1 MLSKTNGIV
10 LHHIN
15 YTESSV
21 IAKIYTE
28 QHGLQSYLIRG
39 MRSSKSKTKISLLQ
53 HLSLVEVVAYHKKN
67 SHGIKNIKE
76 IKSNYIFQTLPYDI
90 RKSTISLFINEI
102 IYKSIQ
108 EEEANPALF
117 NFLYH
122 TIQILDIATENIND
136 FHLMFMIQFTKYLG
150 FFPQNNY
157 SESNNIFNIQE
168 GTFQTTRPLHN
179 DYILS
184 PLSYFIHMLMNTS
197 FENIADTKLTRTQR
211 RELLDKLIIYF
222 RLHLTSLTK
231 INSHLILQEVL
242 D

>member
-1 MLSKTNGIV
+1 MLTKTNGIV

-39 MRSSKSKTKISLLQ
+39 MRSAKSKTKISLLQ

-67 SHGIKNIKE
+67 SSGIKNLKE
-76 IKSNYIFQTLPYDI
+76 IKSNYVFQSLPYDI

-108 EEEANPALF
+108 EEESNPALF
-117 NFLYH
+117 NFLYN
-122 TIQILDIATENIND
+122 TIQILDVATESIND
-136 FHLMFMIQFTKYLG
+136 FHLMFMLQFAKYLG

-157 SESNNIFNIQE
+157 SDVNIIFNIQE
-168 GTFQTTRPLHN
+168 GVFQSVKPLH
-179 DYILS
+179 DHYIIA
-184 PLSYFIHMLMNTS
+184 PLSGFISKLMNTS
-197 FENIADTKLTRTQR
+197 FENVAEIKLSRTQR
-211 RELLDKLIIYF
+211 RELLDQLIIYY